1 MRNQDWYDLGDK
13 VQKIVQDAV
22 NSRDFRQ
29 LNENI
34 TRTVDRAVRDGGDVL
49 KNVFGQNWNRMPGAG
64 WESARGPQYGN
75 RGKSMGN
82 FRREYRREYK
92 EQGLHRPP
100 AQTSQERMLYSRT
113 GGPRAQGI
121 LEICAGIGLLGM
133 GITMLAG
140 FLEMVLG
147 GSPSESGTAVLAIF
161 VLLFGGG
168 GGFVLSRGLRM
179 NRLVS
184 HFQWFCIRLRGRTY
198 CEIKE
203 LARYVGKSEKEIRK
217 ELYWMISRGWFRQGH
232 VDASETTLIT
242 SNQTYEEYRRLQS
255 QREEMQKAQEEQK
268 ASMTSSDKD
277 VQEVL
282 DRGNHYLEEL
292 RKSNDAIPGEQISQ
306 KISHMEM
313 VVQKIFQ
320 RAKEHPEVIPDLDK
334 LMDYYLPVTV
344 KLLDAYEDLIA
355 QPVQGENIINSK
367 KEIEDTLDTLNIAF
381 EKLLDSIFQEE
392 AWDIS
397 SDISVLKTVLAQEG
411 LTKEDFKKETK

>member
-34 TRTVDRAVRDGGDVL
+34 TQTLNRAVRDGTEVL
-49 KNVFGQNWNRMPGAG
+49 RNVLGQDWDGMPGG
-64 WESARGPQYGN
+64 PPPVRRPRSYRESRQVY
-75 RGKSMGN
+75 
-82 FRREYRREYK
+82 RE
-92 EQGLHRPP
+92 QTAQRPP
-100 AQTSQERMLYSRT
+100 AQVKQERLLYSRT

-121 LEICAGIGLLGM
+121 IEICAGIGLLGTGLLM
-133 GITMLAG
+133 AIGLLTLLIGGTSSAAELTMLVVFLLVFGGAGG
-140 FLEMVLG
+140 FL
-147 GSPSESGTAVLAIF
+147 
-161 VLLFGGG
+161 
-168 GGFVLSRGLRM
+168 LSRGLRM

-184 HFQWFCIRLRGRTY
+184 HFKWFCIRLKGRTY
-198 CEIKE
+198 CEIDE
-203 LARYVGKSEKEIRK
+203 LARYVGKTEKEIRK
-217 ELYWMISRGWFRQGH
+217 ELYWMISKGWFRQGH
-232 VDASETTLIT
+232 VDDSETTLIT
-242 SNQTYEEYRRLQS
+242 SNQTYKEYLRLQK
-255 QREEMQKAQEEQK
+255 QREEMLRAQEKQR

-282 DRGNHYLEEL
+282 DRGNHYLEEI
-292 RKSNDAIPGEQISQ
+292 RKSNDAIPGELISQ

-344 KLLDAYEDLIA
+344 KLLDAYEDLIV
-355 QPVQGENIINSK
+355 QPVQGENILNSK

-411 LTKEDFKKETK
+411 LTKDDFQKE

>member
-34 TRTVDRAVRDGGDVL
+34 TQTLNRAVRDGTEVL
-49 KNVFGQNWNRMPGAG
+49 RNVLGQDWDGMPGG
-64 WESARGPQYGN
+64 PPPVRRPRSYRESRQVY
-75 RGKSMGN
+75 
-82 FRREYRREYK
+82 RE
-92 EQGLHRPP
+92 QTAQRPP
-100 AQTSQERMLYSRT
+100 AQVKQERLLYSRT

-121 LEICAGIGLLGM
+121 IEICAGIGLLGTGLLM
-133 GITMLAG
+133 AIGLLTLLIGGTSSAAELTMLVVFLLVFGGAGG
-140 FLEMVLG
+140 FL
-147 GSPSESGTAVLAIF
+147 
-161 VLLFGGG
+161 
-168 GGFVLSRGLRM
+168 LSRGLRM

-184 HFQWFCIRLRGRTY
+184 HFKWFCIRLKGRTY
-198 CEIKE
+198 CEIDE
-203 LARYVGKSEKEIRK
+203 LARYVGKTEKEIRK
-217 ELYWMISRGWFRQGH
+217 ELYWMISKGWFRQGH
-232 VDASETTLIT
+232 VDDSETTLIT
-242 SNQTYEEYRRLQS
+242 SNQTYKEYLRLQK
-255 QREEMQKAQEEQK
+255 QREEMLRAQEEQR
-268 ASMTSSDKD
+268 ASMTSLDKD

-282 DRGNHYLEEL
+282 DRGNHYLEEI
-292 RKSNDAIPGEQISQ
+292 RKSNDAIPGELISQ

-344 KLLDAYEDLIA
+344 KLLDAYEDLIV
-355 QPVQGENIINSK
+355 QPVQGENILNSK

-411 LTKEDFKKETK
+411 LTKDDFQKE

>member
-34 TRTVDRAVRDGGDVL
+34 TQTLNRAVRDGTEVL
-49 KNVFGQNWNRMPGAG
+49 RNVLGQDWDGMPGG
-64 WESARGPQYGN
+64 PPPVRRPRSYRESRQVY
-75 RGKSMGN
+75 
-82 FRREYRREYK
+82 RE
-92 EQGLHRPP
+92 QTAQRPP
-100 AQTSQERMLYSRT
+100 AQVKQERLLYSRT

-121 LEICAGIGLLGM
+121 REICAGIGLLGTGLLM
-133 GITMLAG
+133 AIGLLTLLIGGTSSAAELTMLVVFLLVFGGAGG
-140 FLEMVLG
+140 FL
-147 GSPSESGTAVLAIF
+147 
-161 VLLFGGG
+161 
-168 GGFVLSRGLRM
+168 LSRGLRM

-184 HFQWFCIRLRGRTY
+184 HFKWFCIRLKGRTY
-198 CEIKE
+198 CEIDE
-203 LARYVGKSEKEIRK
+203 LARYVGKTEKEIRK
-217 ELYWMISRGWFRQGH
+217 ELYWMISKGWFRQGH
-232 VDASETTLIT
+232 VDDSETTLIT
-242 SNQTYEEYRRLQS
+242 SNQTYKEYLRLQK
-255 QREEMQKAQEEQK
+255 QREEMLRAQEEQR

-282 DRGNHYLEEL
+282 DRGNHYLEEI
-292 RKSNDAIPGEQISQ
+292 RKSNDAIPGELISQ

-344 KLLDAYEDLIA
+344 KLLDAYEDLIV
-355 QPVQGENIINSK
+355 QPVQGENILNSK

-411 LTKEDFKKETK
+411 LTKDDFQKE

>member
-34 TRTVDRAVRDGGDVL
+34 TQTLNRAVRDGTEVL
-49 KNVFGQNWNRMPGAG
+49 RNVLGQDWDGMPGG
-64 WESARGPQYGN
+64 PPPVRRPRSYRESRQVY
-75 RGKSMGN
+75 
-82 FRREYRREYK
+82 RE
-92 EQGLHRPP
+92 QTAQRPP
-100 AQTSQERMLYSRT
+100 AQVKQERLLYSRT
-113 GGPRAQGI
+113 GGSRAQGI
-121 LEICAGIGLLGM
+121 IEICAGIGLLGT
-133 GITMLAG
+133 GLLTAIGLLTLLIGGTSSAAELTMLVVFLLVFGGAGG
-140 FLEMVLG
+140 FL
-147 GSPSESGTAVLAIF
+147 
-161 VLLFGGG
+161 
-168 GGFVLSRGLRM
+168 LSRGLRM

-184 HFQWFCIRLRGRTY
+184 HFKWFCIRLKGRTY
-198 CEIKE
+198 CEIDE
-203 LARYVGKSEKEIRK
+203 LARYVGKTEKEIRK
-217 ELYWMISRGWFRQGH
+217 ELYWMISKGWFRQGH
-232 VDASETTLIT
+232 VDDSETTLIT
-242 SNQTYEEYRRLQS
+242 SNQTYKEYLRLQK
-255 QREEMQKAQEEQK
+255 QREEMLRAQEEQR

-282 DRGNHYLEEL
+282 DRGNHYLEEI
-292 RKSNDAIPGEQISQ
+292 RKSNDAIPGELISQ

-344 KLLDAYEDLIA
+344 KLLDAYEDLIV
-355 QPVQGENIINSK
+355 QPVQGENILNSK

-411 LTKEDFKKETK
+411 LTKDDFQKE

>member
-34 TRTVDRAVRDGGDVL
+34 TQTLNRAVRDGTEVL
-49 KNVFGQNWNRMPGAG
+49 RNVLGQDWDGMPGG
-64 WESARGPQYGN
+64 PPPVRRPRSYRESRQVY
-75 RGKSMGN
+75 
-82 FRREYRREYK
+82 RE
-92 EQGLHRPP
+92 QTAQRPP
-100 AQTSQERMLYSRT
+100 AQVKQERLLYSRT

-121 LEICAGIGLLGM
+121 IEICAGIGLLGT
-133 GITMLAG
+133 GLLTAIGLLALLIGGTSSAAELTMLVVFLLVFGGAGG
-140 FLEMVLG
+140 FL
-147 GSPSESGTAVLAIF
+147 
-161 VLLFGGG
+161 
-168 GGFVLSRGLRM
+168 LSRGLRM

-184 HFQWFCIRLRGRTY
+184 HFKWFCIRLKGRTY
-198 CEIKE
+198 CEIDE
-203 LARYVGKSEKEIRK
+203 LARYVGKTEKEIRK
-217 ELYWMISRGWFRQGH
+217 ELYWMISKGWFRQGH
-232 VDASETTLIT
+232 VDDSETTLIT
-242 SNQTYEEYRRLQS
+242 SNQTYKEYLRLQK
-255 QREEMQKAQEEQK
+255 QREEMLRAQEEQR

-282 DRGNHYLEEL
+282 DRGNHYLEEI
-292 RKSNDAIPGEQISQ
+292 RKSNDAIPGELISQ

-344 KLLDAYEDLIA
+344 KLLDAYEDLIV
-355 QPVQGENIINSK
+355 QPVQGENILNSK

-411 LTKEDFKKETK
+411 LTKDDFQKE

>member
-34 TRTVDRAVRDGGDVL
+34 TQTLNRAVRDGTEVL
-49 KNVFGQNWNRMPGAG
+49 RNVLGQDWDGMPGG
-64 WESARGPQYGN
+64 PPPVRRPRSYRESRQVY
-75 RGKSMGN
+75 
-82 FRREYRREYK
+82 RE
-92 EQGLHRPP
+92 QTAQRPP
-100 AQTSQERMLYSRT
+100 AQVKQERLLYSRT
-113 GGPRAQGI
+113 GGPRAQGSI
-121 LEICAGIGLLGM
+121 EICAGIGLLGT
-133 GITMLAG
+133 GLLTAIGLLTLLIGGTSSAAELTMLVVFLLVFGGAGG
-140 FLEMVLG
+140 FL
-147 GSPSESGTAVLAIF
+147 
-161 VLLFGGG
+161 
-168 GGFVLSRGLRM
+168 LSRGLRM

-184 HFQWFCIRLRGRTY
+184 HFKWFCIRLKGRTY
-198 CEIKE
+198 CEIDE
-203 LARYVGKSEKEIRK
+203 LARYVGKTEKEIRK
-217 ELYWMISRGWFRQGH
+217 ELYWMISKGWFRQGH
-232 VDASETTLIT
+232 VDDSETTLIT
-242 SNQTYEEYRRLQS
+242 SNQTYKEYLRLQK
-255 QREEMQKAQEEQK
+255 QREEMLRAQEEQR

-282 DRGNHYLEEL
+282 DRGNHYLEEI
-292 RKSNDAIPGEQISQ
+292 RKSNDAIPGELISQ

-344 KLLDAYEDLIA
+344 KLLDAYEDLIV
-355 QPVQGENIINSK
+355 QPVQGENILNSK

-411 LTKEDFKKETK
+411 LTKDDFQKE

>member
-34 TRTVDRAVRDGGDVL
+34 TQTLNRAVRDGTEVL
-49 KNVFGQNWNRMPGAG
+49 RNVLGQDWDGMPGG
-64 WESARGPQYGN
+64 PPPVRRPRSYRESRQVY
-75 RGKSMGN
+75 
-82 FRREYRREYK
+82 RE
-92 EQGLHRPP
+92 QTAQRPP
-100 AQTSQERMLYSRT
+100 ALVKQERLLYSRT

-121 LEICAGIGLLGM
+121 IEICAGIGLLGT
-133 GITMLAG
+133 GLLTAIGLLPLLIGGTSSAAELTMLVVFLLVFGGAGG
-140 FLEMVLG
+140 FL
-147 GSPSESGTAVLAIF
+147 
-161 VLLFGGG
+161 
-168 GGFVLSRGLRM
+168 LSRGLRM

-184 HFQWFCIRLRGRTY
+184 HFKWFCIRLKGRTY
-198 CEIKE
+198 CEIDE
-203 LARYVGKSEKEIRK
+203 LARYVGKTEKEIRK
-217 ELYWMISRGWFRQGH
+217 ELYCMISKGWFRQGH
-232 VDASETTLIT
+232 VDDSETTLIT
-242 SNQTYEEYRRLQS
+242 SNQTYKEYLRLQK
-255 QREEMQKAQEEQK
+255 QREEMLRAQEEQR

-282 DRGNHYLEEL
+282 DRGNHYLEEI
-292 RKSNDAIPGEQISQ
+292 RKSNDAIPGELISQ

-320 RAKEHPEVIPDLDK
+320 RAKEHPEVITDLDK

-344 KLLDAYEDLIA
+344 KLLDAYEDLIV
-355 QPVQGENIINSK
+355 QPVQGENILNSK

-411 LTKEDFKKETK
+411 LTKDDFQKE

>member
-34 TRTVDRAVRDGGDVL
+34 TRTVDRAVRDGGEVL
-49 KNVFGQNWNRMPGAG
+49 KNVFGQEWHQMPG
-64 WESARGPQYGN
+64 SGPQQHPKTSKVY
-75 RGKSMGN
+75 
-82 FRREYRREYK
+82 REVYK
-92 EQGLHRPP
+92 EQTVQRPS
-100 AQTSQERMLYSRT
+100 AQMNRERMLYSRT

-121 LEICAGIGLLGM
+121 IEICVGICLLITGIIMLIGFLGVLLG
-133 GITMLAG
+133 G
-140 FLEMVLG
+140 FVSMAELI
-147 GSPSESGTAVLAIF
+147 VLAIF
-161 VLLFGGG
+161 VLLFGGV
-168 GGFVLSRGLRM
+168 GGFVTSRGIRL

-184 HFQWFCIRLRGRTY
+184 HFKWFCIRLKGRTY

-203 LARYVGKSEKEIRK
+203 LARYVGRSEKEIRK
-217 ELYWMISRGWFRQGH
+217 ELYWMISKGWFRQGH
-232 VDASETTLIT
+232 VDSSETTLIT
-242 SNQTYEEYRRLQS
+242 SNQTYEEYLKLQK
-255 QREEMQKAQEEQK
+255 QREEMLRAQEEEK
-268 ASMTSSDKD
+268 ASMTSSDEK

-292 RKSNDAIPGEQISQ
+292 RKSNDAIPGELISQ

-313 VVQKIFQ
+313 VIQKIFQ

-355 QPVQGENIINSK
+355 QPVQGENILNSK

-381 EKLLDSIFQEE
+381 EKILDSIFQDE

-411 LTKEDFKKETK
+411 LTKDDFQKTK

>member
-34 TRTVDRAVRDGGDVL
+34 TQTLNRAVRDGTEVL
-49 KNVFGQNWNRMPGAG
+49 RNVLGQDWDGMPGG
-64 WESARGPQYGN
+64 PPPVRRPRSYRESRQVY
-75 RGKSMGN
+75 
-82 FRREYRREYK
+82 RE
-92 EQGLHRPP
+92 QTAQRPP
-100 AQTSQERMLYSRT
+100 AQVKQERLLYSRT

-121 LEICAGIGLLGM
+121 IEICAGIGLLGTGLLM
-133 GITMLAG
+133 AIGLLTLLIGGTSSAAELTMLVVFLLVFGGAGG
-140 FLEMVLG
+140 FL
-147 GSPSESGTAVLAIF
+147 
-161 VLLFGGG
+161 
-168 GGFVLSRGLRM
+168 LSRGLRM

-184 HFQWFCIRLRGRTY
+184 HFKWFCIRLKGRTY
-198 CEIKE
+198 CEIDE
-203 LARYVGKSEKEIRK
+203 LARYVGKTEKEIRK
-217 ELYWMISRGWFRQGH
+217 ELYWMISKGWFRQGH
-232 VDASETTLIT
+232 VDDSETTLIT
-242 SNQTYEEYRRLQS
+242 SNQTYKEYLRLQK
-255 QREEMQKAQEEQK
+255 QREEMLRAQEEQR

-282 DRGNHYLEEL
+282 DRGNHYLEEI
-292 RKSNDAIPGEQISQ
+292 RKSNDAIPGELISQ

-344 KLLDAYEDLIA
+344 KLLDAYEDLIV
-355 QPVQGENIINSK
+355 QPVQGENILNSK

-411 LTKEDFKKETK
+411 LTKDDFQKE